1 MTLVL
6 LGIVGSL
13 IQLGIMVGI
22 VVLIIRLVSGRDK
35 ASSEGVG
42 VLIRRFF
49 VYSIMLVMLVL
60 VGIGVAGLVRAALP
74 GFDQL
79 TDSSSQTAISI
90 AFVVVAVPVFS
101 GLALYTRS
109 RLNEDSREQRSMG
122 WAFYVTVALVGSLV
136 VSMSL
141 IGAILSHLASD
152 GDIDRTLLIHAVT
165 WTAIWAG
172 HWWVSQRWEPQRNA
186 QFHVLLGSAVGLIW
200 AFAGTFATIAAV
212 LSIVYDD
219 LFLVSIVDGGISDL
233 LVPMTV
239 VLVGGP
245 AWWWYWFR
253 HARQGSR
260 KLWWLA
266 HVLLLGVLGGAV
278 TVITGTGVM
287 LFGVLDWIL
296 GDPDSSAAA
305 HFTFLPGAITGVVV
319 GGATWAYHAA
329 VLGNRDER
337 DHSEVA
343 RVYDYLLAGA
353 GLVVAAS
360 GVTTLIATAIKA
372 VSGVTIVTSGGG
384 STLAAAITL
393 IVIGTPLWWHYWS
406 AIQRFKAADPVGEL
420 RSITRRIYI
429 VVLFGVAGIVA
440 VISLIVLVF
449 LVFEDILD
457 SRFGSGTLDGAAVSV
472 ALLLTAGALAWYH
485 LTVFREDRVDFVP
498 EGDDS
503 PVAPDV
509 PTVGTVHTVRR
520 GALEQTLEAFAD
532 SGHGRTSVVW
542 SKDGFEVEPLDE

>member
-1 MTLVL
+1 MIVVLV
-6 LGIVGSL
+6 GILGSL
-13 IQLGIMVGI
+13 IQLAIMGGI
-22 VVLIIRLVSGRDK
+22 VLLIIRLVSGRDK
-35 ASSEGVG
+35 ASSEGIG
-42 VLIRRFF
+42 ILIRRFF

-60 VGIGVAGLVRAALP
+60 VGIGVAGLVQAAWP

-90 AFVVVAVPVFS
+90 AFVVVGLPVYS
-101 GLALYTRS
+101 GLALYTR
-109 RLNEDSREQRSMG
+109 RQLREDPKEQRSMG
-122 WAFYVTVALVGSLV
+122 WAFYLTVALIGSLLT
-136 VSMSL
+136 SMSL
-141 IGAILSHLASD
+141 IGAVLSNLASD

-172 HWWVSQRWEPQRNA
+172 HWWVAQMWKPERNT
-186 QFHVLLGSAVGLIW
+186 QFHVLLGSVVGLIW
-200 AFAGTFATIAAV
+200 AFTGAFATIAAV
-212 LSIVYDD
+212 LSTVYDD
-219 LFLVSIVDGGISDL
+219 LFLISIVDAGIADL

-245 AWWWYWFR
+245 VWWWYWFR
-253 HARQGSR
+253 HARRGPR
-260 KLWWLA
+260 TPWWLA

-278 TVITGTGVM
+278 TVIAGMGVM
-287 LFGVLDWIL
+287 LFGVLDWVL
-296 GDPDSSAAA
+296 GDPASGASA

-329 VLGNRDER
+329 VLGSRDER
-337 DHSEVA
+337 DHSEVG
-343 RVYDYLLAGA
+343 RTYDYLLAGA

-360 GVTTLIATAIKA
+360 GITTLIATAIKA

-393 IVIGTPLWWHYWS
+393 IVIGTPLWWRYWS
-406 AIQRFKAADPVGEL
+406 TIQRFKTVDPAGEL

-457 SRFGSGTLDGAAVSV
+457 GNFGSGTLDSAAVSV

-485 LTVFREDRVDFVP
+485 FAVFREDRTDFVP
-498 EGDDS
+498 EPDDS
-503 PVAPDV
+503 PVVPDAPKV
-509 PTVGTVHTVRR
+509 RTVRR
-520 GALEQTLEAFAD
+520 GLLEETLEAFAEA
-532 SGHGRTSVVW
+532 GHDRTSVLW

>member
-1 MTLVL
+1 MILVL
-6 LGIVGSL
+6 LGILGSL
-13 IQLGIMVGI
+13 IPLAIMVGI
-22 VVLIIRLVSGRDK
+22 VVLIIRFVSGRDK

-42 VLIRRFF
+42 ILLRRFF

-60 VGIGVAGLVRAALP
+60 VGIGVAGLIQAAWP

-79 TDSSSQTAISI
+79 SDSSSQTAISI
-90 AFVVVAVPVFS
+90 AFVVVGLPVFS

-109 RLNEDSREQRSMG
+109 RLSEDPKEQRSMG
-122 WAFYVTVALVGSLV
+122 WAFYVTVALIGSLLA
-136 VSMSL
+136 SMSL
-141 IGAILSHLASD
+141 IGAVLSDLASD

-172 HWWVSQRWEPQRNA
+172 HWWVSQKWKPERNT
-186 QFHVLLGSAVGLIW
+186 QFHVLLGSAIGLIW

-212 LSIVYDD
+212 LSTVYDD

-245 AWWWYWFR
+245 AWWWHWFR
-253 HARQGSR
+253 HARHGPR
-260 KLWWLA
+260 TAWWLA

-278 TVITGTGVM
+278 TVIVGTGVM

-296 GDPDSSAAA
+296 GEPDTSAAA

-329 VLGNRDER
+329 VLGSRDER
-337 DHSEVA
+337 DHSEVG

-360 GVTTLIATAIKA
+360 GITMLIATAIKA
-372 VSGVTIVTSGGG
+372 VSVVTIVTSDGG

-393 IVIGTPLWWHYWS
+393 IVVGAPLWWRYWS
-406 AIQRFKAADPVGEL
+406 TIQGSKAADPVGEL
-420 RSITRRIYI
+420 RSITRRVYI

-457 SRFGSGTLDGAAVSV
+457 SNFGTGTLDGAAVSV

-485 LTVFREDRVDFVP
+485 FTVFREDKADFVP
-498 EGDDS
+498 KADDL
-503 PVAPDV
+503 PVEPDAS
-509 PTVGTVHTVRR
+509 TVGAVRTVRR
-520 GALEQTLEAFAD
+520 GALEQMLEAFAE
-532 SGHGRTSVVW
+532 SGHDRTSVMW
-542 SKDGFEVEPLDE
+542 SKDGFEVEPLDD

>member
-1 MTLVL
+1 MTVVLV
-6 LGIVGSL
+6 GILGSL
-13 IQLGIMVGI
+13 IQLAIMGGI

-42 VLIRRFF
+42 ILIRRFF

-60 VGIGVAGLVRAALP
+60 VGIGVAGLVQAAWP

-90 AFVVVAVPVFS
+90 AFVVVGLPVYS
-101 GLALYTRS
+101 GLALYTRR
-109 RLNEDSREQRSMG
+109 RLREDPREQRSMG
-122 WAFYVTVALVGSLV
+122 WAFYLTVALIGSLLT
-136 VSMSL
+136 SMSL
-141 IGAILSHLASD
+141 IGAVLSNLAND

-172 HWWVSQRWEPQRNA
+172 HWWVSQRWKPERNT
-186 QFHVLLGSAVGLIW
+186 QFHVLLGSVVGLIW
-200 AFAGTFATIAAV
+200 AFTGTFATIAAV
-212 LSIVYDD
+212 LSTVYDD
-219 LFLVSIVDGGISDL
+219 LFLISIIDGGITDL
-233 LVPMTV
+233 LVPVTV

-245 AWWWYWFR
+245 VWWWYWFR
-253 HARQGSR
+253 HARRGPR
-260 KLWWLA
+260 TPWWLA

-278 TVITGTGVM
+278 TVIAGTGVM
-287 LFGVLDWIL
+287 LFGVLDWVL
-296 GDPDSSAAA
+296 GDPASSAAA

-319 GGATWAYHAA
+319 GGATWAYHAS
-329 VLGNRDER
+329 VLGSRDQR
-337 DHSEVA
+337 DHSEVG
-343 RVYDYLLAGA
+343 RIYDYLLAGA

-360 GVTTLIATAIKA
+360 GVATLIATAIKA

-393 IVIGTPLWWHYWS
+393 IVIGTPLWWRYWS
-406 AIQRFKAADPVGEL
+406 TIQRFKTADPAGEL

-440 VISLIVLVF
+440 VVSLIVLVF

-457 SRFGSGTLDGAAVSV
+457 GNFGSGTLDSAAVSI

-485 LTVFREDRVDFVP
+485 FAVFREDRTDFVP
-498 EGDDS
+498 EPDDS
-503 PVAPDV
+503 PVVPHAPK
-509 PTVGTVHTVRR
+509 VHTVRR
-520 GALEQTLEAFAD
+520 GLLEETLEALAEA
-532 SGHGRTSVVW
+532 GHDRTSVLW